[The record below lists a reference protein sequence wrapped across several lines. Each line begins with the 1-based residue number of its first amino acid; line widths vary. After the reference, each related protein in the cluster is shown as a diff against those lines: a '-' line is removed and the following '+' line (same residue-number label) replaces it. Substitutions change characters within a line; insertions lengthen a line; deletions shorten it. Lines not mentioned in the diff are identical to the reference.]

1 MELPPGVVRPDPV
14 TFHFRVSQP
23 RVRVT
28 KMVPEYPA
36 LPPARALEPDD
47 PNASVM
53 LFRLDLYR

>member
-14 TFHFRVSQP
+14 AFHFRVSQP

-36 LPPARALEPDD
+36 LPPARALEPD
-47 PNASVM
+47 ASVM